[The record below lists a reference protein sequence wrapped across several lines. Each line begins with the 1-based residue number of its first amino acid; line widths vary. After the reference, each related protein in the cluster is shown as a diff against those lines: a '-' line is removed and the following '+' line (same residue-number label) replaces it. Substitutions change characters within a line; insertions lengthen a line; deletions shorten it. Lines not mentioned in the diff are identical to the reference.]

1 MFDKV
6 LNMPLNIISV
16 LQSLL
21 VRKFHKI
28 LENLK
33 NLQEAARKCSV
44 KKVSQ
49 NLLEKT
55 GQGFLIS
62 NVKHNAFNFTG
73 KRITWQVV
81 SCEFCKTLKANLKH
95 MQKQP
100 LVRFYK
106 KVVLKNFAIFTVKHL
121 CWSLFLIKL
130 QGSILKNICERLLL
144 QMHMNDCSWWV
155 GYMTVI
161 E

>member
-6 LNMPLNIISV
+6 LNMRLNIISI

-33 NLQEAARKCSV
+33 NLQEASRKCSV

-55 GQGFLIS
+55 GKRFL
-62 NVKHNAFNFTG
+62 
-73 KRITWQVV
+73 
-81 SCEFCKTLKANLKH
+81 C
-95 MQKQP
+95 
-100 LVRFYK
+100 
-106 KVVLKNFAIFTVKHL
+106 
-121 CWSLFLIKL
+121 
-130 QGSILKNICERLLL
+130 
-144 QMHMNDCSWWV
+144 
-155 GYMTVI
+155 
-161 E
+161 

>member
-1 MFDKV
+1 
-6 LNMPLNIISV
+6 MPLNIISI

-55 GQGFLIS
+55 GQRFL
-62 NVKHNAFNFTG
+62 
-73 KRITWQVV
+73 
-81 SCEFCKTLKANLKH
+81 
-95 MQKQP
+95 
-100 LVRFYK
+100 Y
-106 KVVLKNFAIFTVKHL
+106 
-121 CWSLFLIKL
+121 
-130 QGSILKNICERLLL
+130 
-144 QMHMNDCSWWV
+144 
-155 GYMTVI
+155 
-161 E
+161 